1 MNQDIQ
7 ELAESKLDSLL
18 SGDNQ
23 AENEVDNTVQE
34 DNTNTDTQESEENK
48 GEAQNQTDDREQTS
62 ESDGEGE
69 KEADNE
75 ENNDS
80 QDEAKEEEPEAQG
93 LSDDELLAELEKRG
107 LKVAKK
113 DEDDKKSDEPRQPQ
127 QWEKRPSEVPE
138 DIWDKTKPADKY
150 VYNNLP
156 YITAI
161 GKDGETYRVKTPEQ
175 LPNDFEFASDK
186 ARMQFNDAVT
196 TQTNRAIKMQEE
208 LHQYSQQRQQ
218 QTQQQQ
224 ESQRVVADVE
234 RLQKDG
240 IVPKFMTKPGTPEFD
255 NDEGVKVAN
264 EILKLRDEINADG
277 NEKIS
282 VYRAGQIYKG
292 MHPELY
298 QKKQTVAKGD
308 TERKKAAAK
317 ISGSPGG
324 ENKSSKTTQRRRFPL
339 GTSARDIVD
348 MYEQDLD

>member
-7 ELAESKLDSLL
+7 ELAETKLDSLL
-18 SGDNQ
+18 SGDSQ
-23 AENEVDNTVQE
+23 AENEADNTAQE
-34 DNTNTDTQESEENK
+34 DTTNTDTQESEGNK
-48 GEAQNQTDDREQTS
+48 GETQNQTDDGEQAS

-69 KEADNE
+69 KETNNE
-75 ENNDS
+75 ENNDN
-80 QDEAKEEEPEAQG
+80 QDETEEKEPEAQG

-113 DEDDKKSDEPRQPQ
+113 DDEEKKPDEPRQPQ
-127 QWEKRPSEVPE
+127 DWEQRPDEVPE
-138 DIWDKTKPADKY
+138 SIWNKTKPADKY
-150 VYNNLP
+150 VYNSLP

-208 LHQYSQQRQQ
+208 LRQYSQQRQQ

-234 RLQKDG
+234 RLQKEG
-240 IVPKFMTKPGTPEFD
+240 IVPKITAKPDSAEFN

-264 EILKLRDEINADG
+264 EILKLRDEINSG
-277 NEKIS
+277 GENIS

-308 TERKKAAAK
+308 TERKQAAAK

-324 ENKSSKTTQRRRFPL
+324 DNKSNKATQRRRFPR
-339 GTSARDIVD
+339 GMSARDIAD
-348 MYEQDLD
+348 FYENDLD